1 MTKKCLGCGVVLQ
14 DSFIDKDGYTPKI
27 TNDLCQRCFRLKNY
41 GEKKNSNIII
51 NNDML
56 IDSIKKKNAFVIF
69 VVDFLNIYNSIIDLY
84 KKINGNKILVITKS
98 DVIPSNI
105 IKDKVI
111 DNIKRIYNINDDIYL
126 TSIYDNYNINVLKN
140 IIDKQNKVL
149 FAGFTNAGKSSLINK
164 LIDSNLTVSRKSNT
178 TLDFVKLKYNN
189 TTIFDS
195 PGFIDDC
202 FYDEQKFNKR
212 IKTRSYQLKDKY
224 YLSFNDIKLSSDIDN
239 NLTFY
244 INNNIFINK
253 RKKDDEVLTSI
264 KVNNNTDLIIKGIGF
279 INVKKECNIFI
290 NIDKKL
296 YEIRSSIVGGNHE

>member
-1 MTKKCLGCGVVLQ
+1 MTKKCLGCGIVLQ

-195 PGFIDDC
+195 PGFIDNY
-202 FYDEQKFNKR
+202 FYDEHKFNKR
-212 IKTRSYQLKDKY
+212 IKARTYQLKNKY

-244 INNNIFINK
+244 INNNIVINK
-253 RKKDDEVLTSI
+253 RKRNDDILDSI
-264 KVNNNTDLIIKGIGF
+264 KVKNNSDLIIKGIGF
-279 INVKKECNIFI
+279 INIKKECNVFI
-290 NIDKKL
+290 NIDKEL